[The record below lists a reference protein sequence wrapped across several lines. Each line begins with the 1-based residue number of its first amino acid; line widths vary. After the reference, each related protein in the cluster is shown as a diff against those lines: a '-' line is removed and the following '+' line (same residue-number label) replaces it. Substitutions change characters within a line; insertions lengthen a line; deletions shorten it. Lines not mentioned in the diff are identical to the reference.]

1 MPRPFVLVPTLRLD
15 ELAAYHQ
22 DIAAALRLHFSP
34 SAPTFAVRL
43 VGKTADELD
52 RELASR
58 LDESDVRSAFFALTS
73 LEASFRI
80 DFDFRCRKRLKDDLS
95 IYFRQVKKTRKDA
108 VRLDE
113 DILEG
118 WKRHAD
124 APPALISDLR
134 GAFKFRHWI
143 AHGRYWTPKLG
154 RRYDFDYV
162 HLMAN
167 SIISGFRS

>member
-1 MPRPFVLVPTLRLD
+1 
-15 ELAAYHQ
+15 
-22 DIAAALRLHFSP
+22 
-34 SAPTFAVRL
+34 VRL
-43 VGKTADELD
+43 VGKTPDEVD

-58 LDESDVRSAFFALTS
+58 LDESDLRSAFFALTS

-80 DFDFRCRKRLKDDLS
+80 DFDLRCRRRLKDDLS
-95 IYFRQVKKTRKDA
+95 IYFRQVKRTRKDE

-124 APPALISDLR
+124 APPALISDVR
-134 GAFKFRHWI
+134 GALKFRHWI

-154 RRYDFDYV
+154 RKYDFDYV
-162 HLMAN
+162 HLMAH
-167 SIISGFRS
+167 SIICGFRFVA